1 MVILLFPDQSYLA
14 EKQAYQIF
22 NGILYVLILAL
33 ASFSNLNFKIT
44 SNIRK
49 MNPTSVRPLSYFEAI
64 FQCKTLQLLDL
75 YHLPL
80 GALDANSK
88 LHRKKARKPFCL
100 LSCSFCSIYGLT
112 NDIKLDDTQ
121 LFFPLFFLF
130 VSLLCGFL
138 LCLCP
143 R

>member
-33 ASFSNLNFKIT
+33 ASFSNLNFEKT

-49 MNPTSVRPLSYFEAI
+49 LNPIFVRPLSYFEAI

-75 YHLPL
+75 YRLPL

-88 LHRKKARKPFCL
+88 LH
-100 LSCSFCSIYGLT
+100 
-112 NDIKLDDTQ
+112 
-121 LFFPLFFLF
+121 
-130 VSLLCGFL
+130 
-138 LCLCP
+138 
-143 R
+143 